1 MELAVITAEKIS
13 VMFVMAL
20 IGMICYRIGLIS
32 GHTNEKLSDI
42 LLLLVSPL
50 LIFTSYQQA
59 FDPEKLNGLLAA
71 FFMAAVSH
79 AVAIAIASFL
89 VKKGST
95 DWEVE
100 RISSIYSNCGFMG
113 IPLVSALFG
122 ADGVFYATAYITVF
136 NVLVW
141 THGVIL
147 MTGKQDFKSFLTAL
161 RSPCIVAVVLGL
173 FCYLARIRFPAVILE
188 PLTAI
193 ADMNTPLAMLVA
205 GVSIAGSDI
214 RALLMKVQIYYICAI
229 RLLVIPVA
237 VLLVLKAF
245 RLDDMVTTV
254 VVLATSCPTA
264 TTGTLFA
271 LKFHR
276 NSGYASEIFGLA
288 TASSIVTIPVMML
301 LCGLIRI

>member
-59 FDPEKLNGLLAA
+59 FDPEKLNGLLTA
-71 FFMAAVSH
+71 FFMA
-79 AVAIAIASFL
+79 VAITITSFL
-89 VKKGST
+89 VKKGRT

-122 ADGVFYATAYITVF
+122 ADGVFYVTAYITVF

-161 RSPCIVAVVLGL
+161 RSPCIVAVVVGL

-214 RALLMKVQIYYICAI
+214 RALLMKVQIYYVCAI

>member
-1 MELAVITAEKIS
+1 M
-13 VMFVMAL
+13 
-20 IGMICYRIGLIS
+20 
-32 GHTNEKLSDI
+32 
-42 LLLLVSPL
+42 
-50 LIFTSYQQA
+50 
-59 FDPEKLNGLLAA
+59 
-71 FFMAAVSH
+71 
-79 AVAIAIASFL
+79 
-89 VKKGST
+89 KKGRT

-245 RLDDMVTTV
+245 RFDDMVTTV

>member
-59 FDPEKLNGLLAA
+59 FDPEKLNGLLTA

-79 AVAIAIASFL
+79 AVAITITSFL
-89 VKKGST
+89 VKKGRT

-122 ADGVFYATAYITVF
+122 ADGVFYVTAYITVF

-161 RSPCIVAVVLGL
+161 RSPCIVAVVVGL

-214 RALLMKVQIYYICAI
+214 RALLMKD
-229 RLLVIPVA
+229 R
-237 VLLVLKAF
+237 KS
-245 RLDDMVTTV
+245 V
-254 VVLATSCPTA
+254 V
-264 TTGTLFA
+264 
-271 LKFHR
+271 
-276 NSGYASEIFGLA
+276 
-288 TASSIVTIPVMML
+288 
-301 LCGLIRI
+301 

>member
-1 MELAVITAEKIS
+1 M
-13 VMFVMAL
+13 
-20 IGMICYRIGLIS
+20 
-32 GHTNEKLSDI
+32 
-42 LLLLVSPL
+42 
-50 LIFTSYQQA
+50 
-59 FDPEKLNGLLAA
+59 
-71 FFMAAVSH
+71 
-79 AVAIAIASFL
+79 
-89 VKKGST
+89 
-95 DWEVE
+95 
-100 RISSIYSNCGFMG
+100 
-113 IPLVSALFG
+113 VSALFG
-122 ADGVFYATAYITVF
+122 ADGAFYATAYITVF
-136 NVLVW
+136 NILVW

-161 RSPCIVAVVLGL
+161 RSPCIIAVVLGL

-214 RALLMKVQIYYICAI
+214 KALLMKVQIYYICAI
-229 RLLVIPVA
+229 RLLIIPTV
-237 VLLVLKAF
+237 VLLVLKDF

-254 VVLATSCPTA
+254 VVLATACPTA

-288 TASSIVTIPVMML
+288 TASSIVTIPLMML
-301 LCGLIRI
+301 LCGLING